1 MTRKKG
7 VSIGESLRGRMSTVN
22 QDTSE
27 PDDSPMQMEIA
38 EQKPGHRTPPDGPT
52 VMPSQPIDS
61 LESFNTR
68 LRQSTHRRLKV
79 HCAINGIKIQEFVN
93 EALEAYLLTKEE

>member
-22 QDTSE
+22 QDTGES
-27 PDDSPMQMEIA
+27 DDSPIQVEIA
-38 EQKPGHRTPPDGPT
+38 EQELKAPEGPK
-52 VMPSQPIDS
+52 VVPSQPVDS

-79 HCAINGIKIQEFVN
+79 HCAINGVKIQDFVN
-93 EALEAYLLTKEE
+93 EALEAHLQDMKE